1 MIENRNSNLIHL
13 CFRLNRLKM
22 MEKSSTDIKHR
33 EKQFQLNVE
42 FVTIELLLGERYMHE
57 QNALPLKLR
66 FQCTSMKEFFQ
77 MSFDG
82 NHISLY

>member
-1 MIENRNSNLIHL
+1 
-13 CFRLNRLKM
+13 M
-22 MEKSSTDIKHR
+22 MEKSSTDIKQQR
-33 EKQFQLNVE
+33 KTVPTECRICDNW
-42 FVTIELLLGERYMHE
+42 ILLGERYMHE